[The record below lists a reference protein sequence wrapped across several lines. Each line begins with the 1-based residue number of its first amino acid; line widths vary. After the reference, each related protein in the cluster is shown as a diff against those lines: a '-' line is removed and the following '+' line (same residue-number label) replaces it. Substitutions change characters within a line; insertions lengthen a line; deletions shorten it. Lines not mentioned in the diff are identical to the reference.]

1 MSPDP
6 VDRLRERVREAVG
19 DSFKDGNQTLAD
31 PQDAIDVL
39 AAIVEEL
46 GVDDKL
52 IGDAVIFEEVA
63 RGTTTIADIFTTLL
77 RASRT
82 EEPTEGAPRSRGESD
97 E

>member
-31 PQDAIDVL
+31 PHDAIDVL
-39 AAIVEEL
+39 AAIVL
-46 GVDDKL
+46 ALDITDGTVN
-52 IGDAVIFEEVA
+52 DAATFEEIA
-63 RGTTTIADIFTTLL
+63 RGTTVAADALSLLL